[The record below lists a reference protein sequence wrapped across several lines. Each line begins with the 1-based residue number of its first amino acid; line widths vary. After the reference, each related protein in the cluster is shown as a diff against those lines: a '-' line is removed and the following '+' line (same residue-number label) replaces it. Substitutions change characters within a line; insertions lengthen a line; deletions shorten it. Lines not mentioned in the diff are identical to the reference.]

1 MTIIFGPV
9 KSAPYHP
16 DVSEA
21 TPAYSACTIDVL
33 EARRRT
39 TLPPTSSSTIRCAA
53 AWFRKKNDS
62 LMSWY

>member
-9 KSAPYHP
+9 KSAAYHP

-21 TPAYSACTIDVL
+21 AAAYAACTIDVL

-39 TLPPTSSSTIRCAA
+39 TRPPHFFINHPLR
-53 AWFRKKNDS
+53 RG
-62 LMSWY
+62 LV